1 MIADVYPG
9 MQEMVAMLA
18 QVYGT
23 SVDTDICPYLSL
35 LSSLSLFR
43 QDSLEENTHV
53 SFMKICNS
61 KNNPTVP

>member
-1 MIADVYPG
+1 
-9 MQEMVAMLA
+9 MLA

-35 LSSLSLFR
+35 LSSLSLFP

-61 KNNPTVP
+61 KKHPTVP